1 MKRRTL
7 NKQLRAYTKS
17 PDTKYIR
24 EVDTLKNTVSLNLDK
39 NYEGDGEV
47 ERGYTETILY

>member
-17 PDTKYIR
+17 PDTKMHGLMN
-24 EVDTLKNTVSLNLDK
+24 DWQTVSLNLDK